1 MKNLYRFLAGREYPG
16 RGICIGLSPDR
27 QTLAMAYWIM
37 GRSENSR
44 NRIFE
49 ALPDGSGIRT
59 CAADP
64 VKLKDPH
71 LIIYSPVRTWRHTA
85 IITNGDQTDTI
96 YQYMEEN
103 NCPGYSFEAA
113 LASRTFEDDA
123 PNWTPRISAAADMR
137 TGSYK
142 LSILKSSEGNPAGL
156 LRQTFDIPFPLPGR
170 GHLITTYVDNGS
182 PLPSFTGE
190 PVSVTAEDAGSEE
203 FARKLWAALNADN
216 RVSLFVRQAHLAD
229 GSYHDEIINQYSRKD
244 ADHE

>member
-1 MKNLYRFLAGREYPG
+1 
-16 RGICIGLSPDR
+16 
-27 QTLAMAYWIM
+27 M

-64 VKLKDPH
+64 AKLKDPH

-123 PNWTPRISAAADMR
+123 PNWTPRISAAADMAEGFLAADAVLNLVLNVTDGLVVYPQVIR
-137 TGSYK
+137 SRVNAELPFMVLCSSSIRP
-142 LSILKSSEGNPAGL
+142 LSFSFRELILSVVSS
-156 LRQTFDIPFPLPGR
+156 I
-170 GHLITTYVDNGS
+170 
-182 PLPSFTGE
+182 
-190 PVSVTAEDAGSEE
+190 
-203 FARKLWAALNADN
+203 FA
-216 RVSLFVRQAHLAD
+216 
-229 GSYHDEIINQYSRKD
+229 
-244 ADHE
+244 